1 MLHGFERACWDRSA
15 PSEEADQCL
24 ERYPTPTSSA
34 SHIAAR
40 PAGAGDRATWGIVL
54 IVAFFTVLALD
65 YRGGLVAIPLY
76 LGVLADLEGL
86 AISLILNQWQSD
98 VPSIFHALKTR
109 DASLS

>member
-1 MLHGFERACWDRSA
+1 
-15 PSEEADQCL
+15 
-24 ERYPTPTSSA
+24 
-34 SHIAAR
+34 
-40 PAGAGDRATWGIVL
+40 
-54 IVAFFTVLALD
+54 
-65 YRGGLVAIPLY
+65 LVAIPLY